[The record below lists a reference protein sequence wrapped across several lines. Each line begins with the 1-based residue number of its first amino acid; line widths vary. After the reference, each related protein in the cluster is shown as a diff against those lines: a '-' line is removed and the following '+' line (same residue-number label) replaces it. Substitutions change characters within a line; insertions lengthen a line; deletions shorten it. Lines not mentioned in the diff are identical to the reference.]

1 MDMIHRT
8 LAKTIL
14 DGRRT
19 GFITII
25 YGPRRV
31 GKTFL
36 LKEIQKEFPKQKTL
50 LLNGDTQES
59 RDLLNTTSLT
69 KLSETVKNYS
79 TIIIDEAQRIPSI
92 SLVLK
97 ILIDNFPKK
106 NIFVTGSTSLRLSRG
121 VSETLTGRIIKYY
134 LYPLSTVEL
143 TPGKTEIERQY
154 YLPEQLIFG
163 GYPYIQDLS
172 SSEDKK
178 RYLISIIDDYL
189 FQDILDLKEIAV
201 TDNLKKLA
209 TLLAYQIGQEV
220 SFNELSLSLK
230 IDVKTIIRYIDLLK
244 QGFIIFEIGAFSKNL
259 RKEVSKNKKYYFWD
273 LGIRNALLGLFTTL
287 ETRGDIGFLWENFLA
302 IERIKK
308 THYES
313 KILQTYFWRTYDN
326 AEIDWIE
333 LTGQKINAYE
343 FKWRSEKSKTPKSF
357 FENYK
362 EKVTV
367 INKNNY
373 LNFIV

>member
-1 MDMIHRT
+1 MIHRT

-14 DGRRT
+14 GGRKA

-36 LKEIQKEFPKQKTL
+36 LKEIQKKFPEQKTL

-69 KLSETVKNYS
+69 RLSETVKNYS
-79 TIIIDEAQRIPSI
+79 SIIIDEAQRIPSI

-97 ILIDNFPKK
+97 ILIDNFPEK
-106 NIFVTGSTSLRLSRG
+106 NIIITGSTSLRLSRG
-121 VSETLTGRIIKYY
+121 VSETLTGRTIKYY

-143 TPGKTEIERQY
+143 TAEKTNIEKQY
-154 YLPEQLIFG
+154 FLPEQLIYG
-163 GYPYIQDLS
+163 GYPYIKDLS
-172 SSEDKK
+172 SVEDKK

-189 FQDILDLKEIAV
+189 FQDILDLKEVAV
-201 TDNLKKLA
+201 TDNLRKLA

-230 IDVKTIIRYIDLLK
+230 IDVKTVIRYIDLLK
-244 QGFIIFEIGAFSKNL
+244 QGFIVFEVGAFSKNL
-259 RKEVSKNKKYYFWD
+259 RKEVVKNKKYYFWD
-273 LGIRNALLGLFTTL
+273 LGIRNALLGLFTPL
-287 ETRGDIGFLWENFLA
+287 EARGDIGFLWENFLA
-302 IERIKK
+302 VERTKK
-308 THYES
+308 VHYEN
-313 KILQTYFWRTYDN
+313 KIVQTYFWRTYDN

-333 LTGQKINAYE
+333 LEGQKISAYE
-343 FKWRSEKSKTPKSF
+343 FKWRSEKGKTPKSF

-362 EKVTV
+362 EKVTI

-373 LNFIV
+373 LNFIA

>member
-1 MDMIHRT
+1 MISRT
-8 LAKTIL
+8 LTKTIL
-14 DGRRT
+14 KGRRK
-19 GFITII
+19 GFMTII

-36 LKEIQKEFPKQKTL
+36 LKEIQKNIPKQKTL

-69 KLSETVKNYS
+69 KLSEIVKNYS
-79 TIIIDEAQRIPSI
+79 FIIIDEAQRIPSI

-97 ILIDNFPKK
+97 ILIDNFPEK
-106 NIFVTGSTSLRLSRG
+106 NIFITGSTSLQLSRG
-121 VSETLTGRIIKYY
+121 VSETLTGRTKKYY
-134 LYPLSTVEL
+134 LYPLSTVEM
-143 TPGKTEIERQY
+143 TAGKTNIEKQY
-154 YLPEQLIFG
+154 FLPEQLIYG

-172 SSEDKK
+172 SAEDKK
-178 RYLISIIDDYL
+178 GYLISIINDYL
-189 FQDILDLKEIAV
+189 FQDILNLKEVAV
-201 TDNLKKLA
+201 TDNLRKLA

-230 IDVKTIIRYIDLLK
+230 IDVKTVIRYIDLLK

-259 RKEVSKNKKYYFWD
+259 RKEVVKNKKYYFWD
-273 LGIRNALLGLFTTL
+273 MGIRNALLGSFTPL

-302 IERIKK
+302 VERTKK
-308 THYES
+308 THYEN
-313 KILQTYFWRTYDN
+313 KTVQTYFWRTYDN

-333 LTGQKINAYE
+333 VNDQKISAYE

-357 FENYK
+357 LENYK
-362 EKVTV
+362 EKVAV

>member
-1 MDMIHRT
+1 MIHRT

-14 DGRRT
+14 GGRKA

-36 LKEIQKEFPKQKTL
+36 LKEIQKKFPEQKTL

-69 KLSETVKNYS
+69 RLSETVKNYS
-79 TIIIDEAQRIPSI
+79 SIIIDEAQRIPSI

-97 ILIDNFPKK
+97 ILIDNFPEK
-106 NIFVTGSTSLRLSRG
+106 NIIITGSTSLRLSRG
-121 VSETLTGRIIKYY
+121 VSETLTGRTIKYY

-143 TPGKTEIERQY
+143 TAEKTNIEKQY
-154 YLPEQLIFG
+154 FLPEQLIYG

-172 SSEDKK
+172 SVEDKK
-178 RYLISIIDDYL
+178 RYLISIIYDYL
-189 FQDILDLKEIAV
+189 FQDILDLKEVAV
-201 TDNLKKLA
+201 TDNLRKLA

-230 IDVKTIIRYIDLLK
+230 IDVKTVIRYIDLLK
-244 QGFIIFEIGAFSKNL
+244 QGFIVFEVGAFSKNL
-259 RKEVSKNKKYYFWD
+259 RKEVVKNKKYYFWD
-273 LGIRNALLGLFTTL
+273 LGIRNALLGLFTPL
-287 ETRGDIGFLWENFLA
+287 EARGDIGFLWENFLA
-302 IERIKK
+302 VERTKK
-308 THYES
+308 VHYEN
-313 KILQTYFWRTYDN
+313 KIVQTYFWRTYDN

-333 LTGQKINAYE
+333 LEGQKISAYE
-343 FKWRSEKSKTPKSF
+343 FKWRSEKGKTPKSF

-362 EKVTV
+362 EKVTI

-373 LNFIV
+373 LNFIA

>member
-1 MDMIHRT
+1 MINRT
-8 LAKTIL
+8 LVKTIL
-14 DGRRT
+14 DARKT

-36 LKEIQKEFPKQKTL
+36 LKEIQKKFPEQKTL

-69 KLSETVKNYS
+69 KLSETVKNYPF
-79 TIIIDEAQRIPSI
+79 IIIDEAQRIPSI

-97 ILIDNFPKK
+97 ILIDNFPEK
-106 NIFVTGSTSLRLSRG
+106 NIIITGSTSLRLSRG
-121 VSETLTGRIIKYY
+121 VSETLTGRTIKYY

-143 TPGKTEIERQY
+143 TAGKTNIEKQY
-154 YLPEQLIFG
+154 FLPEQLIFG

-172 SSEDKK
+172 STGDKK

-201 TDNLKKLA
+201 TDNLRKLA

-230 IDVKTIIRYIDLLK
+230 IDVKTVIRYIDLLK
-244 QGFIIFEIGAFSKNL
+244 QGFIVFEIGAFSKNL

-273 LGIRNALLGLFTTL
+273 LGIRNALLGLFTPL

-302 IERIKK
+302 VERIKK
-308 THYES
+308 VHYGNRAV
-313 KILQTYFWRTYDN
+313 QTYFWRTYDN

-333 LTGQKINAYE
+333 IEDQRIRAYE
-343 FKWRSEKSKTPKSF
+343 FKWRSEKGKTPKSF

-362 EKVTV
+362 EKVVV

-373 LNFIV
+373 LDFIG

>member
-1 MDMIHRT
+1 MIHRT

-14 DGRRT
+14 GGRKA

-36 LKEIQKEFPKQKTL
+36 LKEIQKKFPEQKTL

-69 KLSETVKNYS
+69 RLSETVKNYS
-79 TIIIDEAQRIPSI
+79 SIIIDEAQRIPSI

-97 ILIDNFPKK
+97 ILIDNFPEK
-106 NIFVTGSTSLRLSRG
+106 NIIITGSTSLRLSRG
-121 VSETLTGRIIKYY
+121 VSETLTGRTIKYY

-143 TPGKTEIERQY
+143 TAEKTNIEKQY
-154 YLPEQLIFG
+154 FLPEQLIYG

-172 SSEDKK
+172 SVEDKK

-189 FQDILDLKEIAV
+189 FQDILDLKEVAV
-201 TDNLKKLA
+201 TDNLRKLA

-230 IDVKTIIRYIDLLK
+230 IDVKTVIRYIDLLK
-244 QGFIIFEIGAFSKNL
+244 QGFIVFEVGAFSKNL
-259 RKEVSKNKKYYFWD
+259 RKEVVKNKKYYFWD
-273 LGIRNALLGLFTTL
+273 LGIRNALLGLFTPL
-287 ETRGDIGFLWENFLA
+287 EARGDIGFLWENFLA
-302 IERIKK
+302 VERTKK
-308 THYES
+308 VHYEN
-313 KILQTYFWRTYDN
+313 KIVQTYFWRTYDN

-333 LTGQKINAYE
+333 LEGQKISAYE
-343 FKWRSEKSKTPKSF
+343 FKWRSEKGKTPKSF

-362 EKVTV
+362 EKVTI

-373 LNFIV
+373 LNFIA

>member
-1 MDMIHRT
+1 MIHRT
-8 LAKTIL
+8 LVKTIL
-14 DGRRT
+14 DGRKA

-36 LKEIQKEFPKQKTL
+36 LKEIQKVFPEEKTL

-79 TIIIDEAQRIPSI
+79 SIIIDEAQRIPSI

-97 ILIDNFPKK
+97 ILIDNFPEK
-106 NIFVTGSTSLRLSRG
+106 NIIITGSTSLRLSRG
-121 VSETLTGRIIKYY
+121 VSETLTGRTIKYY
-134 LYPLSTVEL
+134 LYPLSTVEI
-143 TPGKTEIERQY
+143 TTGKTDIEKQY
-154 YLPEQLIFG
+154 FLSEQLIFG

-178 RYLISIIDDYL
+178 RYLISIIEDYL

-201 TDNLKKLA
+201 TDNLRKLA

-230 IDVKTIIRYIDLLK
+230 IDVKTVIRYIDLLK
-244 QGFIIFEIGAFSKNL
+244 QGFIIFEVGAFSKNL
-259 RKEVSKNKKYYFWD
+259 RKEVVKNKKYYFWD
-273 LGIRNALLGLFTTL
+273 LGIRNALLGLFTPL

-302 IERIKK
+302 VERTKK
-308 THYES
+308 VHYEN
-313 KILQTYFWRTYDN
+313 KIIQAYFWRTYDN

-333 LTGQKINAYE
+333 IEGQKIRAYE
-343 FKWRSEKSKTPKSF
+343 FKWRSEKGKTPKSF
-357 FENYK
+357 FDNYK

-373 LNFIV
+373 LNFVT